1 MFEKMR
7 GYSKD
12 VNDPSRLYEI
22 KMDIKKTRHEMH
34 EKCFSNL
41 TKPIVKFF
49 TDDWF
54 VLKR

>member
-7 GYSKD
+7 GSFKN
-12 VNDPSRLYEI
+12 VEDPSRLYEI
-22 KMDIKKTRHEMH
+22 KMDIKQSRHEMY
-34 EKCFSNL
+34 EKYFSNL
-41 TKPIVKFF
+41 AKPIVKFF